1 MRYDVFA
8 GGSELLEKLE
18 SVSTRHPNQK
28 DDRDYRFFFSQGIS
42 LSTHHDESSVH
53 VMVDY
58 IVEQTKDYKPAQASH
73 LNEYKRHIII
83 IILNLAKCVF
93 NRQWCKIP
101 LRNNAFGKGNQYNRL
116 SYRHFKRAIDTL
128 ERIGFIELIKG
139 ANYSKGASRS
149 VMQPKSVMSGRAIYA
164 YLESFD
170 VKSEYVAV
178 TGLSANLSDRDE
190 RQMKIDRRDM
200 RLINDFLESHH
211 WAAKSSIQ
219 RIYSK
224 EVGRAGRLYCNYQ
237 RLPQRNIPIRQHCL
251 IDGEPIVEVD
261 IKSSHPRL
269 AVAQVYKKKLP
280 RDFYKAVADATGV
293 YQGKVK
299 HYFQNAFSCS
309 SREVA
314 LSSFKKNE
322 PYGDEL
328 NFNAVETYARKL
340 YPDLPYYEGWSVW
353 AMNIEGEILKQVMLD
368 GVKEGVV
375 ALPVHDA
382 LAVQERHE
390 AWARGRLT
398 HHWNAIVGVDAC
410 ELG

>member
-42 LSTHHDESSVH
+42 LNTHHDESSVH

-58 IVEQTKDYKPAQASH
+58 IVEQTKDYKPSQSSH
-73 LNEYKRHIII
+73 LHEYKRHIII

-101 LRNNAFGKGNQYNRL
+101 LRNNAFGEGRRYNEL

-128 ERIGFIELIKG
+128 ERIGFIEIIKG

-149 VMQPKSVMSGRAIYA
+149 VMQPKSVMGGRAIYA

-269 AVAQVYKKKLP
+269 AVAQAYKKKLP

-328 NFNAVETYARKL
+328 NFNDVEACAHEL

-353 AMNIEGEILKQVMLD
+353 AMNIEV
-368 GVKEGVV
+368 
-375 ALPVHDA
+375 
-382 LAVQERHE
+382 RY
-390 AWARGRLT
+390 
-398 HHWNAIVGVDAC
+398 
-410 ELG
+410 